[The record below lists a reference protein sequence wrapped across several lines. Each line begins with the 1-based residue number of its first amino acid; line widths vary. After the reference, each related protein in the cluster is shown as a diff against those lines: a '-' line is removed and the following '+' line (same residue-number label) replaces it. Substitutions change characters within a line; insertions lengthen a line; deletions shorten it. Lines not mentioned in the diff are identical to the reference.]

1 MPNRE
6 GSMDELSRDRVVPLD
21 QLEDYQVAEGDP
33 DVRGWEVIA
42 SDGRRIGEVDELLID
57 AQAMKVRYLDV
68 DLSDDILMGAGTEDR
83 HVLIPIGYARLEAD
97 DSRVRIEN
105 LASDQISSLPPYEHA
120 GVSRDYET
128 DLRQRFDRSATHIPA
143 GDDFYAHEGY
153 DENRFYGNRATG
165 STRTEMN
172 PPPGETGRMG
182 EEGSEGM
189 R

>member
-6 GSMDELSRDRVVPLD
+6 GSMDEISRDRVIPLD
-21 QLEDYQVAEGDP
+21 QLDDYEVAEGDP

-57 AQAMKVRYLDV
+57 TQAMKVRYLDV
-68 DLSDDILMGAGTEDR
+68 DLSNDVLVGAGTEDR

-128 DLRQRFDRSATHIPA
+128 DLRQRFDQSATNIPA
-143 GDDFYAHEGY
+143 GDDFYAHEGF
-153 DENRFYGNRATG
+153 DENRFYGNRASG
-165 STRTEMN
+165 STPERMN
-172 PPPGETGRMG
+172 PPLDETGGIG
-182 EEGSEGM
+182 EEGRGGM